1 MTSAFIHVVMRG
13 TWDPKQC
20 CTKDEHPVE
29 AHHIQMVAESR
40 AKSLGDMRS
49 NAGFVFSVKMITLY
63 GSKAVAVFPG
73 VNARIVVEEPGKTP
87 RRTRRLPRR
96 ELAEY
101 TNSASCDTCHSPL
114 TTMKGDHCPFC
125 GAPQPQWKQN
135 R

>member
-49 NAGFVFSVKMITLY
+49 NAGFVFSVKMTTLY

-73 VNARIVVEEPGKTP
+73 VNARIAVEEPGKTP
-87 RRTRRLPRR
+87 RRTRRLPQ
-96 ELAEY
+96 ETVE
-101 TNSASCDTCHSPL
+101 CVGTCLQSMRSGTPCTAGNCKRAQIIKESGYEPL
-114 TTMKGDHCPFC
+114 
-125 GAPQPQWKQN
+125 
-135 R
+135 